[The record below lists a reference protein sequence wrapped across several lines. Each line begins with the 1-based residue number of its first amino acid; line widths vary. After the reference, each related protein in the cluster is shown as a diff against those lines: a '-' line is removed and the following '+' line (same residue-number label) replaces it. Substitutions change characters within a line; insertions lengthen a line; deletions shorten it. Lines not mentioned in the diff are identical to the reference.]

1 MTALTIT
8 AHLHDDP
15 IRFMVGS
22 KCDHVKVIKEL
33 KTTIVLAIRPGTLS
47 SERITVRKKGS
58 AEFLVG
64 PGKGQKVVVT
74 YNKRKSDGAFQLT
87 FDASMTVKIYRPGYV
102 GIED

>member
-1 MTALTIT
+1 MASLSLTV
-8 AHLHDDP
+8 HLNDAP
-15 IRFMVGS
+15 MRFMVGS
-22 KCDHVKVIKEL
+22 KCDLVFVVKE
-33 KTTIVLAIRPGTLS
+33 TRTAIVLAIRPGTLS

-58 AEFLVG
+58 VEFLVG